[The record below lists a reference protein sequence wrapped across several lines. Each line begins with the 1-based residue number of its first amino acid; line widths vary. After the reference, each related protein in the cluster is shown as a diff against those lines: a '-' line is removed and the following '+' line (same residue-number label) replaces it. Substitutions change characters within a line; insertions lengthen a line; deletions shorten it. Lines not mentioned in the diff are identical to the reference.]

1 MSISILNFTE
11 MTNYIDAI
19 AVSNGET
26 IYGADVHKQQL
37 CRRGMRRC
45 QLCDNFDIVT
55 VSCEMKN
62 MTGITN
68 EVLNQIINSNNW
80 ATELEK
86 LIEQQVSN
94 TCNTLIDFIER
105 EYIGPTSIFITFVST
120 KADESGR
127 EKVFGEILVL
137 KSPKLK
143 IMNMTTKMSRT
154 SIKTH
159 MVPVNRMTFI
169 ESMKPIFGSFEGTLI
184 NKLENL
190 WDKLEVLYA

>member
-1 MSISILNFTE
+1 MTASQINKSMSISILNFTE

-62 MTGITN
+62 MTAITN
-68 EVLNQIINSNNW
+68 KVLNQIINSNNW
-80 ATELEK
+80 ATQLEN

-105 EYIGPTSIFITFVST
+105 EYIGSASIFITLVST
-120 KADESGR
+120 KTEESGR
-127 EKVFGEILVL
+127 EKVFGEILDYAVFSKIKVFDKKSSIFIYFIIVERENVL
-137 KSPKLK
+137 CH
-143 IMNMTTKMSRT
+143 I
-154 SIKTH
+154 
-159 MVPVNRMTFI
+159 
-169 ESMKPIFGSFEGTLI
+169 
-184 NKLENL
+184 
-190 WDKLEVLYA
+190 